1 MDEITNWFVL
11 CFDASELAFWE
22 KSRNDQIKMRGGM
35 LRPQLFWPRDRLAN
49 PGQPLI
55 TLEKCLFLSQLM
67 SANVWLS
74 LSEIGHKEGCHRV
87 CISFLTD
94 SQPLSSWAVFA
105 ENSASS
111 IQIINR
117 EGGKYFFT
125 ALEIRGHPVKS
136 VWLLIPHPPGPDMN
150 SKHNLFSEEHT
161 ASQRNWGKPACPH
174 SCSYL
179 SIVAQWNVY
188 SEF

>member
-22 KSRNDQIKMRGGM
+22 KSRNDQIKMRGRM

-67 SANVWLS
+67 SANFWLL

-105 ENSASS
+105 ENCIFHPNHQSRRRQILFHSTRNTWRPCEDCLTFNSS
-111 IQIINR
+111 SPR
-117 EGGKYFFT
+117 TWHE
-125 ALEIRGHPVKS
+125 L
-136 VWLLIPHPPGPDMN
+136 
-150 SKHNLFSEEHT
+150 
-161 ASQRNWGKPACPH
+161 
-174 SCSYL
+174 
-179 SIVAQWNVY
+179 
-188 SEF
+188 

>member
-35 LRPQLFWPRDRLAN
+35 LRPQLYWPRD
-49 PGQPLI
+49 Q
-55 TLEKCLFLSQLM
+55 
-67 SANVWLS
+67 SANLWSLWRNVYSSASWWALTSDYHCLKSVTNRVVWLW
-74 LSEIGHKEGCHRV
+74 LWLYGHMV

-94 SQPLSSWAVFA
+94 SQPLSSWAVFP

-117 EGGKYFFT
+117 GGGKYFFT
-125 ALEIRGHPVKS
+125 ALEIRGDPVKS
-136 VWLLIPHPPGPDMN
+136 VWLN
-150 SKHNLFSEEHT
+150 SSSPRTWHEL
-161 ASQRNWGKPACPH
+161 
-174 SCSYL
+174 
-179 SIVAQWNVY
+179 
-188 SEF
+188 